1 MSTATLERPHMAV
14 DTPPLFDVPGD
25 GSTLEAL
32 VSRVWEGLS
41 SGESTAC
48 LVCGGEVEAVFIPG
62 DGVDAGHCHDCHAS
76 LS

>member
-1 MSTATLERPHMAV
+1 MSTVTLERP
-14 DTPPLFDVPGD
+14 DTVGDSLFDVPGD
-25 GSTLEAL
+25 GSTLETL